1 MPLCLAILF
10 VLHTFGE
17 MSEKKVSG
25 FAAMMRKRKKEKE
38 EKKDAVEEVKP
49 VIKEVS
55 LTCDD
60 LGMVLW

>member
-1 MPLCLAILF
+1 MICLF
-10 VLHTFGE
+10 HTFCV

-38 EKKDAVEEVKP
+38 EKKDTVEEVKP

-55 LTCDD
+55 LTCNA
-60 LGMVLW
+60 LIVI

>member
-1 MPLCLAILF
+1 
-10 VLHTFGE
+10 

-38 EKKDAVEEVKP
+38 EKKDTVEEVKP

-55 LTCDD
+55 LTCN
-60 LGMVLW
+60 VLMMI

>member
-1 MPLCLAILF
+1 
-10 VLHTFGE
+10 

-38 EKKDAVEEVKP
+38 EKKDTVEEVKP

-55 LTCDD
+55 LTCYD
-60 LGMVLW
+60 LSMIRL